1 MQNENKGI
9 GLVIAGII
17 VSTLILSGPLVASAT
32 ANDDSG
38 AAATPTASGSLA
50 PPTPSEVGVS
60 FVDGSSSQIIVERE
74 GKQYLVDVVRREIK
88 EVGPTA
94 AGEET
99 STSSSKTYANS
110 ANQSS
115 TTHSG
120 SPSTDPATAN
130 KSTVYTAGDD
140 LVFNVPTGRRV
151 DRHGLY
157 INFTH
162 RFPYEPAFT
171 TPGRGNTLLGLDDF
185 AIPSFGFRYGITSRL
200 YAFAYRS
207 PSVMGRPIEL
217 MVGYN
222 VLDEHDHQPL
232 NLALRFSVDGQNNF
246 QRNFAE
252 NFELIAS
259 RSITRHAQIYAV
271 PTLTIHARP
280 LLQNT
285 NPTLADA
292 IVEQPCS
299 APQAN
304 GVSGGLILKP
314 CANTFSLGVAASV
327 DIRKTVALVAET
339 IPTLWNADELGIHRP
354 EFAFGIQKKI
364 WRHAFTLGFG
374 NGPATIV
381 SQRAG
386 SNATF
391 TGNPS
396 ANTPGNMF
404 IGFDLTRQIF

>member
-1 MQNENKGI
+1 MQSENKSI

-17 VSTLILSGPLVASAT
+17 VGTLILAGPLVSSAT
-32 ANDDSG
+32 TNDDSD
-38 AAATPTASGSLA
+38 AAATPTRSGSVV

-60 FVDGSSSQIIVERE
+60 FVDGSSSQIIIERE
-74 GKQYLVDVVRREIK
+74 GKKYLVDVVRREIK
-88 EVGPTA
+88 EVGTTA
-94 AGEET
+94 ASDET
-99 STSSSKTYANS
+99 STSSSKAEANN
-110 ANQSS
+110 ATQSS
-115 TTHSG
+115 TTHPA
-120 SPSTDPATAN
+120 SPSADPATAN
-130 KSTVYTAGDD
+130 KSTVYSAGDD

-259 RSITRHAQIYAV
+259 RSITRHAQIYAA

-339 IPTLWNADELGIHRP
+339 IPTLWNAEELGIHRP
-354 EFAFGIQKKI
+354 EFAFGVQKKI

-396 ANTPGNMF
+396 ANTPRNMF

>member
-1 MQNENKGI
+1 MRSETKVVRLAITGI
-9 GLVIAGII
+9 
-17 VSTLILSGPLVASAT
+17 TFLILIFASAAFAST
-32 ANDDSG
+32 GATDDSG
-38 AAATPTASGSLA
+38 TGAAAPNSGSV
-50 PPTPSEVGVS
+50 PQPTPGEAGIS
-60 FVDGSSSQIIVERE
+60 FVDGSSSQIIVERA
-74 GKQYLVDVVRREIK
+74 GKKFLVDVASHEIK
-88 EVGPTA
+88 EVSTNNA
-94 AGEET
+94 VEAE
-99 STSSSKTYANS
+99 TSSSRSNPDHES
-110 ANQSS
+110 LRG
-115 TTHSG
+115 TTQG
-120 SPSTDPATAN
+120 TQPAAGPPATTN
-130 KSTVYTAGDD
+130 PKVYTAGDD

-151 DRHGLY
+151 ERHGLY
-157 INFTH
+157 VNFTH
-162 RFPYEPAFT
+162 RFPYEPAFV

-207 PSVMGRPIEL
+207 PSVMGRPIEF
-217 MVGYN
+217 MAGYN
-222 VLDEHDHQPL
+222 VLDEHDQQPL
-232 NLALRFSVDGQNNF
+232 NLAVRFSVDGQNNF
-246 QRNFAE
+246 QRNFSE
-252 NFELIAS
+252 NFEIIAS
-259 RSITRHAQIYAV
+259 RSITRHAQVYVA
-271 PTLTIHARP
+271 PTFTIHARP

-285 NPTLADA
+285 NPSLADA

-304 GVSGGLILKP
+304 GVSGGMILKP
-314 CANTFSLGVAASV
+314 CANTISIAVAASV

-339 IPTLWNADELGIHRP
+339 IPTVMNADELGIHRP

-396 ANTPGNMF
+396 ANTPKNMF